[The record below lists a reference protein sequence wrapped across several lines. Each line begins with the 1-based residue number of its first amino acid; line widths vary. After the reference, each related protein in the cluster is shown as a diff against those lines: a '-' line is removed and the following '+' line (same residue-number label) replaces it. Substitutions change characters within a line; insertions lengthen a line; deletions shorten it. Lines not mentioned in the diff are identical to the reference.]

1 MRKMTCNMIKK
12 LKSKNW
18 MMLTLNA
25 MALMAVVQ
33 NVNAGCFWVDHQPEV
48 PEEARRFRRF

>member
-1 MRKMTCNMIKK
+1 MCKLTDHMIKK

-18 MMLTLNA
+18 MITALNA
-25 MALMAVVQ
+25 MALVAVIH

-48 PEEARRFRRF
+48 PKEARRFRRF